1 MAARLGFK
9 LVFLVA
15 TLQVHA
21 QLDSVGLKLKE
32 IQNKVI
38 FDFSE
43 PVSQKIHEYIF
54 YSPENS
60 KKILERFFLHDDQL
74 KLIFKNNN
82 IPAELRYAC
91 ISMTGC
97 EQNSQK
103 DPVKKGWY
111 NLSYQ
116 TSKKH
121 GLFLSNYIDERFD
134 ILKSAEAFCKEMKQ
148 IQKRHSNWR
157 DALVVFC
164 VGDALWQKAKI
175 LSGDST
181 NDFFRINAH
190 LEIKY
195 RQVYYDYVAAVYIV
209 NYFKEL
215 KKKANLQGKPI

>member
-38 FDFSE
+38 LDFSE

-54 YSPENS
+54 NSPENS

-103 DPVKKGWY
+103 DPVKKG
-111 NLSYQ
+111 
-116 TSKKH
+116 
-121 GLFLSNYIDERFD
+121 
-134 ILKSAEAFCKEMKQ
+134 
-148 IQKRHSNWR
+148 
-157 DALVVFC
+157 VV
-164 VGDALWQKAKI
+164 
-175 LSGDST
+175 
-181 NDFFRINAH
+181 
-190 LEIKY
+190 
-195 RQVYYDYVAAVYIV
+195 
-209 NYFKEL
+209 
-215 KKKANLQGKPI
+215 